1 MASTL
6 VTVLGLDENSY
17 SQHSK
22 NLLEHD
28 FEISFGNVSD
38 LKISDIYI
46 VSLDLLTE
54 CSGQFNTL
62 NISKPYLIAG
72 DASLPST
79 GKDREFLFNSVGV
92 VASNPSFHD
101 LILNIELGLSW
112 HDERLKYGRRLDDF
126 EKKVENNRIIGV
138 AVGMIMGCTHVSTY
152 DEAFECLR
160 IASRNKQRRISDV
173 AVEITTKMAPEKQEG
188 RLPLNC
194 IKNLGKWLENN
205 VTHRDDV

>member
-6 VTVLGLDENSY
+6 VTVLGLDESFY
-17 SQHSK
+17 SQHSE

-46 VSLDLLTE
+46 VSLDLLKE
-54 CSGQFNTL
+54 CSEKFNIF
-62 NISKPYLIAG
+62 NIQKPYLIAG
-72 DASLPST
+72 DAKLPKT
-79 GKDREFLFNSVGV
+79 DNDRDFLFNSVGV
-92 VASNPSFHD
+92 VANNPSFHD

-126 EKKVENNRIIGV
+126 EQKVENNRVIGV
-138 AVGMIMGCTHVSTY
+138 AVGMIMGRTNVSTY

-160 IASRNKQRRISDV
+160 VASRNKQRRISDV
-173 AVEITTKMAPEKQEG
+173 AVEITTKMTPENREAVKDCD
-188 RLPLNC
+188 C
-194 IKNLGKWLENN
+194 IESLERWLESH
-205 VTHRDDV
+205 VSHRDDA